1 MTDNF
6 DLEPFINNYIKNI
19 RAMQELTD
27 AQIREVMMRKIE
39 DNPDYFE
46 IISDVSQKV
55 DDKKLIHQVLGDH
68 QKPLNTDHLI
78 SLHTEGKSFP
88 PIQDPI
94 KFSGRKIA

>member
-6 DLEPFINNYIKNI
+6 DPEPFIMNYIKNI
-19 RAMQELTD
+19 RAMQQLTD
-27 AQIREVMMRKIE
+27 AQIHEVMMRKIE

-55 DDKKLIHQVLGDH
+55 DNKKLIRQVLADH
-68 QKPLNTDHLI
+68 QKSLNADHLI
-78 SLHTEGKSFP
+78 SSGAVSGP
-88 PIQDPI
+88 D